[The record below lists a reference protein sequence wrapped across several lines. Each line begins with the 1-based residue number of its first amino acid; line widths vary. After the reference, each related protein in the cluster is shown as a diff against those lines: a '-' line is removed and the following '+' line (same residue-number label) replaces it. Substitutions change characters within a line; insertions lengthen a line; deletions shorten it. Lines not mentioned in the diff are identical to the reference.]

1 MFLKASAQKLWD
13 RGATAVPML
22 AAELGKRKY
31 LSVYCGASA
40 VFAIRSPLKFQKR
53 KRKKERDY
61 VLVFPSHRMPT
72 TTRTQRC
79 HATFY
84 SVNLVLFMVNACAHT
99 TPGASQNPESIF
111 HPTSPH

>member
-1 MFLKASAQKLWD
+1 VFLKASAQKLWD

-53 KRKKERDY
+53 KRK
-61 VLVFPSHRMPT
+61 
-72 TTRTQRC
+72 
-79 HATFY
+79 
-84 SVNLVLFMVNACAHT
+84 
-99 TPGASQNPESIF
+99 
-111 HPTSPH
+111 